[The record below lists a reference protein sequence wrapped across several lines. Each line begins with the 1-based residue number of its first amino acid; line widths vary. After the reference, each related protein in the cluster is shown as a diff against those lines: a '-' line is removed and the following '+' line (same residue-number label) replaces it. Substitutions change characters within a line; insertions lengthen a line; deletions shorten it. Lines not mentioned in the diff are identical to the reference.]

1 MRFRWHFIWG
11 MTMNKFS
18 GTFSLLISFALLTA
32 CASNPRVQSH
42 YDASAD
48 FSEYHTYNFSEQ
60 AYQGFPGV
68 LESQFSEA
76 AERQML
82 LRGYTK
88 ADNPDVLIHVTID
101 VQNKSMAPKVRTCP
115 RYGDYLSTG
124 YVQRSYKGYSRHGPA
139 DSSRTICKYTEG
151 QITVDMIDVDLARV
165 IWTGVSLVRIDET
178 ERNLILARYIIYD
191 ARIMFE
197 NYPVR
202 VQQQIAGK

>member
-1 MRFRWHFIWG
+1 
-11 MTMNKFS
+11 MNRFS
-18 GTFSLLISFALLTA
+18 GISSLLISFALLTA

-42 YDASAD
+42 YDTSVD
-48 FSEYHTYNFSEQ
+48 FSEYRTYNFSEQ
-60 AYQGFPGV
+60 VEPENPDFPEL
-68 LESQFSEA
+68 LEFQFIEA
-76 AERQML
+76 VERQML